1 MRSIDTLMHVMV
13 SLMPPHAMQLAQEVS
28 VLYCSM
34 IPGYSCHIGNML
46 LQAEFTDINFPGEQ
60 QDTSIACC
68 LTCFCTYLPRS
79 SIAPGHDCRALGLD
93 ALQALSSETM
103 FGSYGTFNTST

>member
-1 MRSIDTLMHVMV
+1 MRPIDTLMHVMV
-13 SLMPPHAMQLAQEVS
+13 SLMPSAMQLAQEVS

-46 LQAEFTDINFPGEQ
+46 LQAEFTDINFPG
-60 QDTSIACC
+60 DTSIACC